1 MFGGDQSLL
10 YHKNIEAFFSRQ
22 LGGAR
27 RSTQSTAIAPPVSFS
42 YSYLLLHSI
51 INISLLSWIENRAP
65 VSETRSFFLLNAAAV
80 NYHHQRYHSFPTL
93 FVFVIIKFFFS
104 CTFVFFRLERAC
116 VCIVSYF
123 SKCLSRVFKA
133 ALNSIHG
140 AHFSTQWFTGDLF

>member
-1 MFGGDQSLL
+1 MVFFPTPKISVFSKGVITGRVFGGDQSLL

-80 NYHHQRYHSFPTL
+80 NYHHQRYHFPCL
-93 FVFVIIKFFFS
+93 EGLNRVS
-104 CTFVFFRLERAC
+104 CKA
-116 VCIVSYF
+116 VS
-123 SKCLSRVFKA
+123 V
-133 ALNSIHG
+133 
-140 AHFSTQWFTGDLF
+140 